1 MRVIAGLFKGRKLER
16 IETPGIRPTSD
27 RVKEAMFSILNDNIL
42 DSIFLDLFAGSGGV
56 GIEAYS
62 RGAAEVVF
70 IDSNPDSIK
79 ILKKNLAKIGL
90 MEDIEVYNTDYKIA
104 ISKLGSRA
112 KKFDIIFIDPPYN
125 KSIPVEA
132 INKIYEKNILSRNG
146 IIIIE
151 HDIKELM
158 PEKVNIYEL
167 HKRKKY
173 GNTQLS
179 FYMIDENDRGGIK

>member
-1 MRVIAGLFKGRKLER
+1 MRVIAGLLKGRKLER
-16 IETPGIRPTSD
+16 IDTLGIRPTSD
-27 RVKEAMFSILNDNIL
+27 RVREAMFSILNNNVL

-62 RGAAEVVF
+62 RGASEIVF

-79 ILKKNLAKIGL
+79 ILKKNLFKIGL
-90 MEDIEVYNTDYKIA
+90 AEGIEVYNTDYKIA

-125 KSIPVEA
+125 KNIPIEA
-132 INKIYEKNILSRNG
+132 INKIYENDILSRKG

-151 HDIKELM
+151 HDIKEFM
-158 PEKVNIYEL
+158 PEKVNIYKL

-179 FYMIDENDRGGIK
+179 FYVNNENDMGGTK